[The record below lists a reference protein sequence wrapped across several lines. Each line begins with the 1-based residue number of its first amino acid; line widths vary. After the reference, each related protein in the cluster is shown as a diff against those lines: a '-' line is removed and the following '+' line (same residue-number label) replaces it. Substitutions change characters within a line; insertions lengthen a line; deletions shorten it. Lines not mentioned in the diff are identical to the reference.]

1 MKTIDTYIKSIQKL
15 NTEAYNIEYCTQA
28 RVLRANLYS
37 LTGDIEYTKTEHRK
51 KRASWGLL
59 KEESTGT
66 EVDAKSLNNLE
77 KLIKQDEETL
87 DELEPIVDALKVA
100 YKDLVGKDYIK
111 PKKKK
116 VFDTSSQEIDN
127 DFVPRTI

>member
-1 MKTIDTYIKSIQKL
+1 MKNIDTFIKSIKKL

-37 LTGDIEYTKTEHRK
+37 LSNDIEYTKSNHRGN
-51 KRASWGLL
+51 RAKWGLL

-66 EVDAKSLNNLE
+66 ESDAKQIQYLE
-77 KLIKQDEETL
+77 RLLKQDEETVE
-87 DELEPIVDALKVA
+87 ELSPIVDALKVA

-111 PKKKK
+111 PIKKK
-116 VFDTSSQEIDN
+116 VFDTSSQEVDSN
-127 DFVPRTI
+127 YEPKQL